1 MFWPR
6 DIWGRYADALAEFKD
21 PAATPQAVRCLNHM
35 VTDALRH
42 AGPAL
47 SYMARVRDPAIFR
60 FCAIPQVM
68 AARTLAL
75 CYNNPAV
82 FRGVVKMRRGETA
95 ALFLSCDTM
104 ADVYAAFGRV
114 ARGLAAECEAAALPA
129 GDPSA
134 AITLERCAALDAAC
148 CAGLGLKAG
157 APLPA
162 PGGGGGGLAGTVRS
176 AALVLLAAW
185 AVARLL
191 ALLGVGVGGLGSGG
205 ALGEGLLSSTP
216 VATAVGAA
224 GLAVLLSRRAALGG
238 GNGVGR
244 AAAARV
250 A

>member
-6 DIWGRYADALAEFKD
+6 DIWGRYASSLAEFKD
-21 PAATPQAVRCLNHM
+21 PAASPAALRCLNHM

-42 AGPAL
+42 AVPAL
-47 SYMARVRDPAIFR
+47 TYMSRVTDPAIFR

-68 AARTLAL
+68 AARTLGL
-75 CYNNPAV
+75 CYNNHAV

-95 ALFLSCDTM
+95 SLFLSCDTM
-104 ADVYAAFGRV
+104 VDVYTAFGRA
-114 ARGLAAECEAAALPA
+114 ARSLAAECEAAALPA

-162 PGGGGGGLAGTVRS
+162 GGGGGAGGLAGALARLALLVAVV
-176 AALVLLAAW
+176 AAAARGLLAAVGGRDR
-185 AVARLL
+185 AL
-191 ALLGVGVGGLGSGG
+191 AL
-205 ALGEGLLSSTP
+205 SSSVAPST

-224 GLAVLLSRRAALGG
+224 GMAVLLLSRRAVVL
-238 GNGVGR
+238 
-244 AAAARV
+244 ARV